1 MNNKQVLERVL
12 NSAEIELGLLQQDI
26 TKLKIFLERDNYL
39 EIVEN
44 EPKQAE
50 LLKLQ
55 LETMEQYSK
64 ILISRI
70 ALLQDQIEGEN
81 IGSGEILRNEAAI
94 KANKFDLCVRC
105 KREWDNDTQK

>member
-1 MNNKQVLERVL
+1 MNNKQVKENLL
-12 NSAEIELGLLQQDI
+12 IELRELTLKI
-26 TKLKIFLERDNYL
+26 NKLKIFLERDNYL

-70 ALLQDQIEGEN
+70 ALLQDQIER
-81 IGSGEILRNEAAI
+81 LD
-94 KANKFDLCVRC
+94 NK
-105 KREWDNDTQK
+105 

>member
-1 MNNKQVLERVL
+1 MNNKSVLDRVL
-12 NSAEIELGLLQQDI
+12 NSVERELDFLMKDI
-26 TKLKIFLERDNYL
+26 TRLKIFLERDNYL

-64 ILISRI
+64 ILISRV
-70 ALLQDQIEGEN
+70 ALLQDQIER
-81 IGSGEILRNEAAI
+81 LD
-94 KANKFDLCVRC
+94 NK
-105 KREWDNDTQK
+105 

>member
-1 MNNKQVLERVL
+1 MNNKNVLDIVL
-12 NSAEIELGLLQQDI
+12 NNLQRELEFLEKDI

-55 LETMEQYSK
+55 LETMEKYSK
-64 ILISRI
+64 ILISRM
-70 ALLQDQIEGEN
+70 ALLKDQIER
-81 IGSGEILRNEAAI
+81 LD
-94 KANKFDLCVRC
+94 NK
-105 KREWDNDTQK
+105 

>member
-1 MNNKQVLERVL
+1 MNDKNKLDLVL
-12 NSAEIELGLLQQDI
+12 NNVTRELEFLVKDI
-26 TKLKIFLERDNYL
+26 TRLKIFLERDNFL

-44 EPKQAE
+44 ELKQAE

-70 ALLQDQIEGEN
+70 ALLQDQIER
-81 IGSGEILRNEAAI
+81 LD
-94 KANKFDLCVRC
+94 NK
-105 KREWDNDTQK
+105 

>member
-1 MNNKQVLERVL
+1 MNKKSVLDRVL
-12 NSAEIELGLLQQDI
+12 NSVERELDFLMKDI
-26 TKLKIFLERDNYL
+26 TRLKIFLERDNYL

-55 LETMEQYSK
+55 LETMGQYSK

-70 ALLQDQIEGEN
+70 ALLQDQIER
-81 IGSGEILRNEAAI
+81 LD
-94 KANKFDLCVRC
+94 NK
-105 KREWDNDTQK
+105 

>member
-1 MNNKQVLERVL
+1 MNNKQVLDRVL
-12 NSAEIELGLLQQDI
+12 NSVQRELEFLMRDI
-26 TKLKIFLERDNYL
+26 TKLKVFLERDNYL

-70 ALLQDQIEGEN
+70 ALLQDQIER
-81 IGSGEILRNEAAI
+81 LD
-94 KANKFDLCVRC
+94 NK
-105 KREWDNDTQK
+105 

>member
-1 MNNKQVLERVL
+1 MNKKSVLDRIVNSVER
-12 NSAEIELGLLQQDI
+12 ELDFLMKDI

-64 ILISRI
+64 ILISRM
-70 ALLQDQIEGEN
+70 ALLQDQIER
-81 IGSGEILRNEAAI
+81 LD
-94 KANKFDLCVRC
+94 NK
-105 KREWDNDTQK
+105 

>member
-1 MNNKQVLERVL
+1 MNKKQVLDRVVNSVER
-12 NSAEIELGLLQQDI
+12 ELEFLMKDI

-64 ILISRI
+64 ILISRM
-70 ALLQDQIEGEN
+70 ALLQDQIER
-81 IGSGEILRNEAAI
+81 L
-94 KANKFDLCVRC
+94 
-105 KREWDNDTQK
+105 DNR

>member
-1 MNNKQVLERVL
+1 MNNKQVLDRVL
-12 NSAEIELGLLQQDI
+12 NSVERELEFLEKDI

-44 EPKQAE
+44 EQKQAE

-70 ALLQDQIEGEN
+70 ALLQDQIER
-81 IGSGEILRNEAAI
+81 LD
-94 KANKFDLCVRC
+94 NK
-105 KREWDNDTQK
+105 

>member
-1 MNNKQVLERVL
+1 MSKKNVLDRVSNRVER
-12 NSAEIELGLLQQDI
+12 ELELLMRDI

-64 ILISRI
+64 LLISRI
-70 ALLQDQIEGEN
+70 ALLQDQIER
-81 IGSGEILRNEAAI
+81 LD
-94 KANKFDLCVRC
+94 NK
-105 KREWDNDTQK
+105 

>member
-1 MNNKQVLERVL
+1 MNNKQVLDRVL
-12 NSAEIELGLLQQDI
+12 NSVERELEFLGRDI

-70 ALLQDQIEGEN
+70 ALLQDQIER
-81 IGSGEILRNEAAI
+81 LD
-94 KANKFDLCVRC
+94 NK
-105 KREWDNDTQK
+105 

>member
-1 MNNKQVLERVL
+1 MNSKQVLDRVL
-12 NSAEIELGLLQQDI
+12 NSVERELEFLGKDI

-44 EPKQAE
+44 EPQQAE

-70 ALLQDQIEGEN
+70 ALLQDQIER
-81 IGSGEILRNEAAI
+81 LD
-94 KANKFDLCVRC
+94 NK
-105 KREWDNDTQK
+105 

>member
-12 NSAEIELGLLQQDI
+12 NNVQRELGFLEQDI
-26 TKLKIFLERDNYL
+26 TKLKIFLERDVYL

-70 ALLQDQIEGEN
+70 ALLQDQIER
-81 IGSGEILRNEAAI
+81 LD
-94 KANKFDLCVRC
+94 NK
-105 KREWDNDTQK
+105 

>member
-1 MNNKQVLERVL
+1 MNNKQVLDRVL
-12 NSAEIELGLLQQDI
+12 NSVERELEFLKKDI
-26 TKLKIFLERDNYL
+26 TKLKIFLERDNFL

-70 ALLQDQIEGEN
+70 ALLQDQIER
-81 IGSGEILRNEAAI
+81 LD
-94 KANKFDLCVRC
+94 NK
-105 KREWDNDTQK
+105 

>member
-1 MNNKQVLERVL
+1 MNKKQELENIVNRV
-12 NSAEIELGLLQQDI
+12 ERELEFLIKDI

-70 ALLQDQIEGEN
+70 ALLEDQIEGV
-81 IGSGEILRNEAAI
+81 
-94 KANKFDLCVRC
+94 K
-105 KREWDNDTQK
+105 

>member
-12 NSAEIELGLLQQDI
+12 NNLERELEFLEKDI

-55 LETMEQYSK
+55 LETMGQYSK

-70 ALLQDQIEGEN
+70 ALLQDQIER
-81 IGSGEILRNEAAI
+81 LD
-94 KANKFDLCVRC
+94 NK
-105 KREWDNDTQK
+105 

>member
-1 MNNKQVLERVL
+1 MNKKSILDRVVNSVERELEFL
-12 NSAEIELGLLQQDI
+12 MKDI

-55 LETMEQYSK
+55 LATMEQYSK
-64 ILISRI
+64 ILIARI
-70 ALLQDQIEGEN
+70 ALLQDQIER
-81 IGSGEILRNEAAI
+81 LD
-94 KANKFDLCVRC
+94 NK
-105 KREWDNDTQK
+105 

>member
-1 MNNKQVLERVL
+1 MNKKQVLDRVSNSVER
-12 NSAEIELGLLQQDI
+12 ELEFLMKDI

-39 EIVEN
+39 EIVKN

-70 ALLQDQIEGEN
+70 ALLQDQIE
-81 IGSGEILRNEAAI
+81 SLD
-94 KANKFDLCVRC
+94 NK
-105 KREWDNDTQK
+105 

>member
-12 NSAEIELGLLQQDI
+12 NSIETELEFLMKDL
-26 TKLKIFLERDNYL
+26 TKLKVFLERDNYL

-70 ALLQDQIEGEN
+70 ALLQDQIER
-81 IGSGEILRNEAAI
+81 LD
-94 KANKFDLCVRC
+94 NK
-105 KREWDNDTQK
+105 

>member
-1 MNNKQVLERVL
+1 MNNRQVLDRVL
-12 NSAEIELGLLQQDI
+12 NSVERELDFLMKDI

-64 ILISRI
+64 ILISRM
-70 ALLQDQIEGEN
+70 ALLQDQKER
-81 IGSGEILRNEAAI
+81 LD
-94 KANKFDLCVRC
+94 NK
-105 KREWDNDTQK
+105 

>member
-1 MNNKQVLERVL
+1 MNNKNVLERVL
-12 NSAEIELGLLQQDI
+12 NNLERELDFLEKDI

-70 ALLQDQIEGEN
+70 ALIQDN
-81 IGSGEILRNEAAI
+81 IDKG
-94 KANKFDLCVRC
+94 
-105 KREWDNDTQK
+105 

>member
-1 MNNKQVLERVL
+1 MNNKQVLDRVL
-12 NSAEIELGLLQQDI
+12 NSVERELEFLMKDI

-70 ALLQDQIEGEN
+70 ALLQDQIER
-81 IGSGEILRNEAAI
+81 LD
-94 KANKFDLCVRC
+94 NK
-105 KREWDNDTQK
+105 

>member
-1 MNNKQVLERVL
+1 MNKKSVLDRVL
-12 NSAEIELGLLQQDI
+12 NSVERELDFLMKDI
-26 TKLKIFLERDNYL
+26 TRLKIFLERDNYL

-64 ILISRI
+64 LLISRM
-70 ALLQDQIEGEN
+70 ALLQDQIER
-81 IGSGEILRNEAAI
+81 LD
-94 KANKFDLCVRC
+94 NK
-105 KREWDNDTQK
+105 

>member
-1 MNNKQVLERVL
+1 MNNIQVLDRVL
-12 NSAEIELGLLQQDI
+12 NSVERELDFLMKDI

-64 ILISRI
+64 ILISRM
-70 ALLQDQIEGEN
+70 ALLQDQKER
-81 IGSGEILRNEAAI
+81 LD
-94 KANKFDLCVRC
+94 NK
-105 KREWDNDTQK
+105 

>member
-1 MNNKQVLERVL
+1 MNNKQVLDRVL
-12 NSAEIELGLLQQDI
+12 NSVERELEFLEKDI

-70 ALLQDQIEGEN
+70 ALLQDQIER
-81 IGSGEILRNEAAI
+81 LD
-94 KANKFDLCVRC
+94 NK
-105 KREWDNDTQK
+105 

>member
-1 MNNKQVLERVL
+1 MNNKNVLDRVL
-12 NSAEIELGLLQQDI
+12 NNVTRELEFLMKDI
-26 TKLKIFLERDNYL
+26 TKLKIFLERDNFI

-70 ALLQDQIEGEN
+70 ALLQDQIER
-81 IGSGEILRNEAAI
+81 LD
-94 KANKFDLCVRC
+94 NK
-105 KREWDNDTQK
+105 

>member
-1 MNNKQVLERVL
+1 MNNKQVKENLL
-12 NSAEIELGLLQQDI
+12 IELRELTLKI
-26 TKLKIFLERDNYL
+26 NKLKIFLERDNYL

-44 EPKQAE
+44 ELKQAE

-70 ALLQDQIEGEN
+70 ALLQDQIER
-81 IGSGEILRNEAAI
+81 LD
-94 KANKFDLCVRC
+94 NK
-105 KREWDNDTQK
+105 

>member
-12 NSAEIELGLLQQDI
+12 NSVERELEFLMKDI

-44 EPKQAE
+44 ELKQAE

-55 LETMEQYSK
+55 LSTMEQYSK

-70 ALLQDQIEGEN
+70 ALLQDQIERL
-81 IGSGEILRNEAAI
+81 S
-94 KANKFDLCVRC
+94 K
-105 KREWDNDTQK
+105 